1 MTTPVVALMTG
12 RPTPKAYWF
21 VDKKG
26 FPVPTDAGDTNK
38 EDFVSDINETI
49 LSLQ

>member
-1 MTTPVVALMTG
+1 MEGLFLE
-12 RPTPKAYWF
+12 AYWF

-26 FPVPTDAGDTNK
+26 FPVHTDTGDTNK
-38 EDFVSDINETI
+38 KGFVSDINKTI